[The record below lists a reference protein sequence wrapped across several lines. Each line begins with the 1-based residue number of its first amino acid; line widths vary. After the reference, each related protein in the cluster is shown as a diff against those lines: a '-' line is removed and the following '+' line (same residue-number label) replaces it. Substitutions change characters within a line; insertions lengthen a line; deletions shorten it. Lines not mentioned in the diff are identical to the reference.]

1 MYFYIDGTK
10 YRNMI
15 SSESAFYIADDTS
28 LLYSGLDGDYSVL
41 LGGNWRFE
49 LVVDSQTGLCTH
61 IQSFLENLEVTDAD
75 LTLPMAVSKDLY
87 FADESS
93 LEPGGGCHYHPFSNT
108 AFWDK
113 KKKVLCFGDPDC
125 QGEAVEFTPKTIAV
139 IKENQLKSIF
149 LNLDGMKRQI
159 SFC

>member
-1 MYFYIDGTK
+1 
-10 YRNMI
+10 MI

-61 IQSFLENLEVTDAD
+61 IQSFLEKLEVTDAD

-113 KKKVLCFGDPDC
+113 KKKVLCFGDPGC

>member
-15 SSESAFYIADDTS
+15 PSESAFYIADDTS

-61 IQSFLENLEVTDAD
+61 IQSFLEKLEVTDAD

-113 KKKVLCFGDPDC
+113 KKKVLCFGDPDG

-159 SFC
+159 SFG

>member
-1 MYFYIDGTK
+1 
-10 YRNMI
+10 MI
-15 SSESAFYIADDTS
+15 PSESAFYIADDTS
-28 LLYSGLDGDYSVL
+28 LLYSGLDGDYSVF

-87 FADESS
+87 FANERS
-93 LEPGGGCHYHPFSNT
+93 LEPGSGCHYHPFSNT

-113 KKKVLCFGDPDC
+113 KKKILCFGDPDG

>member
-15 SSESAFYIADDTS
+15 PSESAFYIADDTS

-75 LTLPMAVSKDLY
+75 LTLPMAISKDLY
-87 FADESS
+87 FANERS
-93 LEPGGGCHYHPFSNT
+93 LEPGSGCHYHPFSNT

-113 KKKVLCFGDPDC
+113 KKKVLCFGDPDG

-149 LNLDGMKRQI
+149 LNLDGMKKQI

>member
-1 MYFYIDGTK
+1 
-10 YRNMI
+10 MI
-15 SSESAFYIADDTS
+15 PSESAFYIADDTS

-61 IQSFLENLEVTDAD
+61 IQSFLEKLEVTDAD

-113 KKKVLCFGDPDC
+113 KKKVLCFGDPDG

-159 SFC
+159 SFG

>member
-1 MYFYIDGTK
+1 
-10 YRNMI
+10 MI

-87 FADESS
+87 FAEESS

-113 KKKVLCFGDPDC
+113 KKKVLCFGDPDG